1 MSKHAGPSDGNLN
14 WSEKTLKLIPSP
26 LISTTK
32 TYNRTGDGE
41 IIGFTYQITLTGT
54 IVAHRGSPDQDGT
67 FHGEDSWAAK
77 HGGADKDSNET
88 IPIEGVKNRLLAIEK
103 KQTAIRNLFSH
114 RNEGFV
120 LEVFN
125 DSDGGWTTHGAR
137 VTSIEFPEGTYTDV
151 SPYTIQMEA
160 DYLQIKTMMDHG
172 DGDDGSTGLNRINE
186 WLIQSAEESWNLDVN
201 PDNTITYHK
210 PVSGSHHYSIDDVSV
225 QKTYRLSQT
234 LSCQGKRKY
243 SDADHDP
250 DYPSEQRG
258 IGNLIVGG
266 EAWQQASGYVI
277 SSLALDHN
285 ADNLAVGTDND
296 HEKTKSSHRSDL
308 YRPLYSMP
316 GFRQS
321 GGVTLPEY
329 MRAFNHSRSQTIDK
343 RNGSFQITQE
353 WIVASGG
360 GEYPEKYPVTETVE
374 ARINENDNGDTTV
387 SINGT
392 LTGLTGGVT
401 PGVSSH
407 PSGIYAPNNRI
418 KNAAK
423 RFKNIEA
430 ELYIRARMLT
440 DGEKIKRSP
449 TNKSISYNPGAGTVT
464 YSYDFEGGAADTC
477 DILTIPGAKSE
488 DINITDTYPGQV
500 FSSTPVLG
508 RKLGPVFQDV
518 GTQTEWRRSL
528 SIECVVSGVDH
539 RMCDADNSSLSSES
553 SKYGRDY
560 AGRIGLMNDRKPSN
574 ITDARASYKSITANP
589 EDDDDVEMTRDKAV
603 AKEPDIGAYNQ
614 QKAIR
619 EIIKAASPRGKPGI
633 AKYFVVPAPQE
644 SWNPKTG
651 RWSYQ
656 IEWVY
661 ETVNSSVFGSELD
674 LLDEGSDD
682 YGVFFNFQSPA
693 TPQMDYRTID
703 YSSDPTKP
711 ADPPD
716 LVSEDPAKAEGDY
729 KDTNPVEKPDYP
741 SEWDTTHN

>member
-1 MSKHAGPSDGNLN
+1 MAKVQLRMSKHAGPSDGNLN

-296 HEKTKSSHRSDL
+296 HEKTKSSH
-308 YRPLYSMP
+308 
-316 GFRQS
+316 
-321 GGVTLPEY
+321 
-329 MRAFNHSRSQTIDK
+329 
-343 RNGSFQITQE
+343 
-353 WIVASGG
+353 
-360 GEYPEKYPVTETVE
+360 
-374 ARINENDNGDTTV
+374 
-387 SINGT
+387 
-392 LTGLTGGVT
+392 
-401 PGVSSH
+401 
-407 PSGIYAPNNRI
+407 
-418 KNAAK
+418 
-423 RFKNIEA
+423 
-430 ELYIRARMLT
+430 
-440 DGEKIKRSP
+440 
-449 TNKSISYNPGAGTVT
+449 
-464 YSYDFEGGAADTC
+464 
-477 DILTIPGAKSE
+477 
-488 DINITDTYPGQV
+488 
-500 FSSTPVLG
+500 
-508 RKLGPVFQDV
+508 
-518 GTQTEWRRSL
+518 
-528 SIECVVSGVDH
+528 
-539 RMCDADNSSLSSES
+539 
-553 SKYGRDY
+553 
-560 AGRIGLMNDRKPSN
+560 
-574 ITDARASYKSITANP
+574 
-589 EDDDDVEMTRDKAV
+589 
-603 AKEPDIGAYNQ
+603 
-614 QKAIR
+614 
-619 EIIKAASPRGKPGI
+619 
-633 AKYFVVPAPQE
+633 
-644 SWNPKTG
+644 
-651 RWSYQ
+651 
-656 IEWVY
+656 
-661 ETVNSSVFGSELD
+661 
-674 LLDEGSDD
+674 
-682 YGVFFNFQSPA
+682 
-693 TPQMDYRTID
+693 
-703 YSSDPTKP
+703 
-711 ADPPD
+711 
-716 LVSEDPAKAEGDY
+716 
-729 KDTNPVEKPDYP
+729 
-741 SEWDTTHN
+741 